1 MASDSIDAQEPLL
14 ETSDGG
20 ALPSGALANTLR
32 LSVRLLEMARVRNR
46 PSEVAQAHAQVGR
59 CYKALAAWPTAQ
71 SYLEQGIRW
80 AHLAGSV
87 DLAVDLTCDLAEV
100 ACSAAESQENCDSLA
115 AHHAMEAARDHAFE
129 AARMA
134 GQSADPHWEVKV
146 LLRVSEVLDRCGDH
160 DDAISLQTRALTLIS
175 HDASQ
180 LGPLDPLEPTRSPAP
195 ATLM

>member
-1 MASDSIDAQEPLL
+1 MAASDNLAEAPR

-20 ALPSGALANTLR
+20 AVPASALGQSLR
-32 LSVRLLEMARVRNR
+32 LAVRLLDMARTRNR
-46 PSEVAQAHAQVGR
+46 PAELAQAHAQVGR

-71 SYLEQGIRW
+71 SYLEQGVRW
-80 AHLAGSV
+80 AYVSSAL

-100 ACSAAESQENCDSLA
+100 ACCAAESQESCDSLA
-115 AHHAMEAARDHAFE
+115 AHHMQEAARDHAFE
-129 AARMA
+129 AARLA
-134 GQSADPHWEVKV
+134 GQSSDPHWEVKV
-146 LLRVSEVLDRCGDH
+146 LLRVSDVLDRCGDH